1 LFETIAI
8 IFGAVLVILGLA
20 GCVLPI
26 LPGPVLSFLG
36 LFLLALVKH
45 FSPPITTTLIV
56 VMAILTIVVTVGDY
70 FIPLWGAKRYGT
82 SKWGIWGSVA
92 GMAIGLFF
100 SPFGMLLGAL
110 IGAMAIEWLVQ
121 KEKGKALK
129 AGWGVIVGSLLGAVL
144 KLGVSGMM
152 AYYFIRGLW

>member
-1 LFETIAI
+1 LLETIAI
-8 IFGAVLVILGLA
+8 VIGSIFMLLGIA

-26 LPGPVLSFLG
+26 LPGPVLIFLG
-36 LFLLALVKH
+36 LLLLALVKD
-45 FSPPITTTLIV
+45 FFPPLTPTLMI
-56 VMAILTIVVTVGDY
+56 VMAFLTVVVTIGDY
-70 FIPLWGAKRYGT
+70 MIPLWGAKKYGT

-100 SPFGMLLGAL
+100 SPLGMLLGAL
-110 IGAMAIEWLVQ
+110 IGAVAVEWLVQ
-121 KEKGKALK
+121 KKKARALK

-152 AYYFIRGLW
+152 VYYFIRGLW

>member
-1 LFETIAI
+1 LLETIAI
-8 IFGAVLVILGLA
+8 VIGSIFMLLGIA

-26 LPGPVLSFLG
+26 LPGPVLIFLG
-36 LFLLALVKH
+36 LLLLALVKD
-45 FSPPITTTLIV
+45 FFPPLTPTLMI
-56 VMAILTIVVTVGDY
+56 VMAFLTIVVTIGDY
-70 FIPLWGAKRYGT
+70 MIPLWGAKKYGT

-110 IGAMAIEWLVQ
+110 IGAVAVEWMVQ
-121 KEKGKALK
+121 KKKGKALK

-152 AYYFIRGLW
+152 VYYFIRGLW

>member
-1 LFETIAI
+1 MIEIIIIVIGAI
-8 IFGAVLVILGLA
+8 LVLLGIA

-26 LPGPVLSFLG
+26 LPGPILSFGG
-36 LFLLALVKH
+36 LFLLALINH
-45 FSPPITTTLIV
+45 FSSPLTPALIMVMGVITF
-56 VMAILTIVVTVGDY
+56 AATIGDY
-70 FIPLWGAKRYGT
+70 VIPLWGVKRYGT
-82 SKWGIWGSVA
+82 SKWGIWGAVL
-92 GMAIGLFF
+92 GMAIGIFF

-110 IGAMAIEWLVQ
+110 IGAVVVEWLVQ

-129 AGWGVIVGSLLGAVL
+129 AGWGVIVGSLLGTVL

>member
-1 LFETIAI
+1 LLETIAI
-8 IFGAVLVILGLA
+8 VTGSIFVLLGIA

-26 LPGPVLSFLG
+26 LPGPVLIFLG
-36 LFLLALVKH
+36 LLVLGLLKD
-45 FSPPITTTLIV
+45 FFPPLTPTLMI
-56 VMAILTIVVTVGDY
+56 VMAILTVVVTIGDY
-70 FIPLWGAKRYGT
+70 MIPLWGAKKYGT

-100 SPFGMLLGAL
+100 SPFGMLLGAV
-110 IGAMAIEWLVQ
+110 IGAVAVEWLVQ
-121 KEKGKALK
+121 KKKGKALK

-152 AYYFIRGLW
+152 VYYFIRGLW

>member
-1 LFETIAI
+1 LLETIAI
-8 IFGAVLVILGLA
+8 VIGSIFVLLGIA

-36 LFLLALVKH
+36 LLLLALLKQ
-45 FSPPITTTLIV
+45 FSPPLTSTLMI
-56 VMAILTIVVTVGDY
+56 VMAILTVVVTIGDY
-70 FIPLWGAKRYGT
+70 IIPLWGAKKYGT

-92 GMAIGLFF
+92 GMAIGIFF
-100 SPFGMLLGAL
+100 SPFGMLLGAF
-110 IGAMAIEWLVQ
+110 IGAVTVEWLVQ
-121 KEKGKALK
+121 KERSKALK
-129 AGWGVIVGSLLGAVL
+129 AGWGVFVGSLAGTAL

>member
-8 IFGAVLVILGLA
+8 VIGSILVLLGIA

-36 LFLLALVKH
+36 LLLLALLKQ
-45 FSPPITTTLIV
+45 FSPPLTPTLMI
-56 VMAILTIVVTVGDY
+56 VMAILTVVVTIGDY
-70 FIPLWGAKRYGT
+70 LIPLWGAKKYGT

-92 GMAIGLFF
+92 GMAIGIFF

-110 IGAMAIEWLVQ
+110 TGAVTVEWLVQ
-121 KEKGKALK
+121 KEKGNALK
-129 AGWGVIVGSLLGAVL
+129 AGLGVIVGSLLGAVL

-152 AYYFIRGLW
+152 VYYFIRGLW